1 MEFILPIP
9 TEKDFLNP
17 MKRVLILSLSKD
29 EGAVTDVEII
39 DNGKAI
45 RLTLDMRAII
55 IGPSQME

>member
-1 MEFILPIP
+1 MEFLLPEP

-17 MKRVLILSLSKD
+17 RKRVLILSLSKD

-45 RLTLDMRAII
+45 RLTLDMQANII
-55 IGPSQME
+55 PPNQI